1 MEVSIWKG
9 KGKASHSPA
18 LNDPNLRSPAKSLK
32 ITAAPAGSQ
41 EEEEEQAKPKMM
53 MNNHNHAQQQQQQQ
67 QQHQKREQDMT
78 DDLPVPPMRRS
89 SSSLYSL
96 TIDEIQNSVCEPG
109 KPFGSMNMDELI
121 ASIWN
126 TDDYQQLLA
135 TSSGPA
141 AAGIQSQNTL
151 TVPASLSRK
160 TVDEVWSEIH
170 GNKQPSDNLNRPS
183 SANNP
188 PRQQTL
194 GEMTLEDFLIKAGVV
209 CDPLRA
215 PMQHYAVVS
224 FSTGSSD
231 AHGAYGGGMMVGD
244 ENECSGGL
252 GSPVSSVSPDMMA
265 VEPSEADKEVWGLR
279 ARKRAA
285 DAFAV
290 EKVAE
295 RRQRRMIKNRESAA
309 RSRARKQ
316 AYTVE
321 LEQELN
327 QLKGENARLRE
338 EEKRSLEL
346 RKQLVSVNIY
356 IYILH

>member
-1 MEVSIWKG
+1 
-9 KGKASHSPA
+9 
-18 LNDPNLRSPAKSLK
+18 
-32 ITAAPAGSQ
+32 
-41 EEEEEQAKPKMM
+41 
-53 MNNHNHAQQQQQQQ
+53 MNNHNHNYNHA
-67 QQHQKREQDMT
+67 QQHQKKEQDMT
-78 DDLPVPPMRRS
+78 DDLPFPPIRRS
-89 SSSLYSL
+89 SSSFYSL
-96 TIDEIQNSVCEPG
+96 TIDEIQNAVCEPG

-126 TDDYQQLLA
+126 ADDYQQLLA

-151 TVPASLSRK
+151 AVPASLSRK

-170 GNKQPSDNLNRPS
+170 RNGEPSDNLNRPN

-209 CDPLRA
+209 CDPFRA

-224 FSTGSSD
+224 FSTGSSE
-231 AHGAYGGGMMVGD
+231 AHGAYGGGMMVGG

-252 GSPVSSVSPDMMA
+252 GSPASSVSPDMMA
-265 VEPSEADKEVWGLR
+265 VEHSEADQKVWGLGGC
-279 ARKRAA
+279 RKRAA
-285 DAFAV
+285 DDAVAV

-321 LEQELN
+321 LELELN

-346 RKQLVSVNIY
+346 KKQLVIEIMENQAENNAARKKDRTLRQCNSCRW
-356 IYILH
+356 